1 MELKSRINDLLNSEL
16 EILAYEQKKLNE
28 YKLTPEPALKAI
40 EIRQRIINKRLEL
53 FNELQNCVDLTD
65 QYFNKTVNLIVD
77 GAAKGYYLSDK
88 WKQLLNDAICN
99 ELKKLATKNKI
110 SEACCNSFL
119 SSKLFK

>member
-1 MELKSRINDLLNSEL
+1 MELKNRILELLNTEL

-28 YKLTPEPALKAI
+28 YKASPEPSQKAI
-40 EIRQRIINKRLEL
+40 ETRQLIINKRLEL
-53 FNELQNCVDLTD
+53 FNELQICIELTD

-88 WKQLLNDAICN
+88 WKQLLNDAISN
-99 ELKKLATKNKI
+99 ELKKLAANNKI

-119 SSKLFK
+119 TSKLFN